1 MGTTARAPKQWSLSK
16 NETINSFENWRQNL
30 VYTLSLDTNFAPF
43 LADGATWAKK
53 TKAQPLRGFTDDGET
68 VPLSRRKTA
77 RQKVNFLDLMLG
89 QIANYCP
96 VISRN
101 TLLKNPTSI
110 QSVWNMIR
118 EHFGFQIT
126 GAHFLDFANLH
137 LEADERPEDLF
148 QRLMAFVE
156 DSLLHANS
164 LSHHGDV
171 TTEDEELTPTLENF
185 IVLTWLRL
193 IHPELPK
200 LVKQRYGTE
209 LRSRTLAS
217 IKPEIS
223 QALTSLLD
231 EIRTAHDAKIMRTA
245 VSSYRKPIGNRSQY
259 KVSTRPNRPSRSCP
273 LCKQA
278 NRPEHGHFLS
288 ECSFLPEQD
297 RRYITKARQI
307 ADIFDDPADPD
318 TRPYADEPD
327 SDTDDPGPSLST
339 HVFRIQTRQSPYLDM
354 FHAHHPVRITI
365 DSGATGNMIR
375 HTVVQRLGCR
385 VTPSSQSVHQADG
398 SSPLH
403 VVGETH
409 LSFTRE
415 DRIFTFEG
423 LVVENLDVDVLAGT
437 PFMETN
443 DIAVRPAKRQ
453 VILGD
458 GSIHNY
464 GSHQPAAVSSAACR
478 AIVLRSPSSSTTIW
492 PGEFLEVDLPS
503 DAPRDSVYAL
513 EPRTDAPSIRLLTA
527 SQLWP
532 TPAIISSV
540 AGKIRIPNLSPQ
552 PRFLKRN
559 EHFCQ
564 VRAVYTPEASN
575 ANSQLQATLRP
586 RPPPLQAS
594 TKHSANVCL
603 DPANL
608 LPRDVRAKF
617 SSLLD
622 EYDHVFDPKIKGYN
636 GSVGPFEARVN
647 MGPVEPPQRKG
658 RLPQYARNQLL
669 ELQHKFDELEALG
682 VFRRPEDINIAVEY
696 LNPSFLIK
704 KANGDYRL
712 VTAFAD
718 VGRYSKPQPSLMPDV
733 DSTLRLIGQWKHIVA
748 TDLTSAF
755 YQIPLSRDS
764 MKYCGVATPFRGV
777 RVYARSAMGM
787 PGSETA
793 LEELMS
799 RVLGDLLEEG
809 IVAKIADDL
818 YCGGNSPEELLQNW
832 SKVLRALHKCDL
844 HLSASKTIINPQS
857 TTILGWN
864 WNCGTLSASPHRIA
878 ALASCPAPDTVAR
891 MRSFIGAFKV
901 LSRVIPGCS
910 TLLAKL
916 DDTVAGRESNEPIQW
931 TDDLRTSFRNA
942 QATLSTTHTI
952 SLPRPGDQLWIV
964 TDGAVRKPGIGA
976 TLYVTRDG
984 KLRLAGF
991 FSAKLRGSQTAWLPC
1006 EVEALAIAVATKH
1019 FSPYLIQSHH
1029 KACILTDSKPC
1040 VQAYE
1045 KLCRGEFSASPGVS
1059 TFLSTVSR
1067 YQASVRHVSGSAILP
1082 SDFSSRNAAPCEDE
1096 ACQVCTFTKLTQES
1110 VVRHT
1115 STQDILSG
1123 TKHLPFTSRTAWLTT
1138 QAECP
1143 DLRRTR
1149 AHLQQGTRPSKK
1161 LTNLR
1166 DVKRYLNVATIAK
1179 DGLLVVRRDEPLAP
1193 TRECIIVPRQV
1204 LEGLLTALHIQLGH
1218 PSSHQLKAVT
1228 KRYLY
1233 ALDIDKA
1240 IDRVTQA
1247 CHQCAALRQT
1257 PKMREEQSSSPPPDA
1272 VGVSF
1277 AADVIKRSRQ
1287 LILVVRE
1294 CVTSFTATTLL
1305 EDERHNTL
1313 RDALIRLCVQIRP
1326 LDGPSAVIRT
1336 DPASGFKALTEDL
1349 LLKHHRITIEI
1360 GNAKNRNKNPV
1371 AERAV
1376 QEVENELLRHDPLGG
1391 PVYPVTLSVATA
1403 TLNSRIRSRGL
1414 SAREMW
1420 TQRDQFS
1427 NQQIPLHDQSLIVQ
1441 QHEQRIANHHHSEK
1455 AKAPIAKD
1463 RPAEHITVG
1472 DLVYLYSDRN
1482 KTRARDRYL
1491 VVEVTGPF
1499 CNIRKFVGSQ
1509 LRSTSYRVKT
1519 SDCYRVPS
1527 EVADYR
1533 PSAIN
1538 DDADSSSDE
1547 APPAQPVCLP
1557 PPPPVIPSAIS
1568 TPASQQVP
1576 ENDPPAGG
1584 HVLREDTHTDPVI
1597 DSPASDSDT
1606 SDPPR
1611 RSTRVRRR
1619 PARYNDF
1626 VLDSN

>member
-1 MGTTARAPKQWSLSK
+1 MAISL
-16 NETINSFENWRQNL
+16 
-30 VYTLSLDTNFAPF
+30 
-43 LADGATWAKK
+43 
-53 TKAQPLRGFTDDGET
+53 
-68 VPLSRRKTA
+68 
-77 RQKVNFLDLMLG
+77 
-89 QIANYCP
+89 AN
-96 VISRN
+96 
-101 TLLKNPTSI
+101 
-110 QSVWNMIR
+110 
-118 EHFGFQIT
+118 
-126 GAHFLDFANLH
+126 
-137 LEADERPEDLF
+137 
-148 QRLMAFVE
+148 
-156 DSLLHANS
+156 
-164 LSHHGDV
+164 
-171 TTEDEELTPTLENF
+171 
-185 IVLTWLRL
+185 
-193 IHPELPK
+193 
-200 LVKQRYGTE
+200 
-209 LRSRTLAS
+209 
-217 IKPEIS
+217 
-223 QALTSLLD
+223 
-231 EIRTAHDAKIMRTA
+231 A
-245 VSSYRKPIGNRSQY
+245 VSSRNKIVGTS
-259 KVSTRPNRPSRSCP
+259 
-273 LCKQA
+273 
-278 NRPEHGHFLS
+278 
-288 ECSFLPEQD
+288 
-297 RRYITKARQI
+297 ITKARQI

-403 VVGETH
+403 VVGETR

-513 EPRTDAPSIRLLTA
+513 EPRTDAPSIRPLTA
-527 SQLWP
+527 SPLWP

-575 ANSQLQATLRP
+575 ANSHLQATLRP

-622 EYDHVFDPKIKGYN
+622 EYDHVFDPKTKGYN
-636 GSVGPFEARVN
+636 GSVGPFKARVN

-669 ELQHKFDELEALG
+669 ELQHK
-682 VFRRPEDINIAVEY
+682 
-696 LNPSFLIK
+696 
-704 KANGDYRL
+704 
-712 VTAFAD
+712 
-718 VGRYSKPQPSLMPDV
+718 
-733 DSTLRLIGQWKHIVA
+733 
-748 TDLTSAF
+748 
-755 YQIPLSRDS
+755 
-764 MKYCGVATPFRGV
+764 
-777 RVYARSAMGM
+777 
-787 PGSETA
+787 
-793 LEELMS
+793 
-799 RVLGDLLEEG
+799 
-809 IVAKIADDL
+809 
-818 YCGGNSPEELLQNW
+818 
-832 SKVLRALHKCDL
+832 CDL

-857 TTILGWN
+857 TTILGWI

-942 QATLSTTHTI
+942 QAALSTTHTI
-952 SLPRPGDQLWIV
+952 SLPRPDDQLWIV

-1029 KACILTDSKPC
+1029 KAYILTDSKPC

-1045 KLCRGEFSASPGVS
+1045 KLCRGEFSASPRVS

-1257 PKMREEQSSSPPPDA
+1257 PKMREEQSSPPPPDA

-1287 LILVVRE
+1287 LIVVVRE

-1305 EDERHNTL
+1305 ED
-1313 RDALIRLCVQIRP
+1313 
-1326 LDGPSAVIRT
+1326 
-1336 DPASGFKALTEDL
+1336 
-1349 LLKHHRITIEI
+1349 
-1360 GNAKNRNKNPV
+1360 
-1371 AERAV
+1371 
-1376 QEVENELLRHDPLGG
+1376 
-1391 PVYPVTLSVATA
+1391 
-1403 TLNSRIRSRGL
+1403 
-1414 SAREMW
+1414 
-1420 TQRDQFS
+1420 
-1427 NQQIPLHDQSLIVQ
+1427 
-1441 QHEQRIANHHHSEK
+1441 
-1455 AKAPIAKD
+1455 
-1463 RPAEHITVG
+1463 
-1472 DLVYLYSDRN
+1472 
-1482 KTRARDRYL
+1482 
-1491 VVEVTGPF
+1491 
-1499 CNIRKFVGSQ
+1499 
-1509 LRSTSYRVKT
+1509 
-1519 SDCYRVPS
+1519 
-1527 EVADYR
+1527 
-1533 PSAIN
+1533 
-1538 DDADSSSDE
+1538 
-1547 APPAQPVCLP
+1547 
-1557 PPPPVIPSAIS
+1557 
-1568 TPASQQVP
+1568 
-1576 ENDPPAGG
+1576 
-1584 HVLREDTHTDPVI
+1584 
-1597 DSPASDSDT
+1597 
-1606 SDPPR
+1606 
-1611 RSTRVRRR
+1611 
-1619 PARYNDF
+1619 
-1626 VLDSN
+1626 